1 MFLMGGGKV
10 FGERLKTLRKELNL
24 SQADLGKILDL
35 SCTAISQ
42 YESETRFPDCNTLIK
57 ISKYFDISLDYLFGQ
72 IDIKTPPLKD
82 GRMVIDCSGFTEEQ
96 LETVRFL
103 TKSFQVINKNNV
115 VSLTF

>member
-1 MFLMGGGKV
+1 M
-10 FGERLKTLRKELNL
+10 FGERLKTLRKDINL

-42 YESETRFPDCNTLIK
+42 YESETRFPDCETLVK
-57 ISKYFDISLDYLFGQ
+57 ICKFFDVSLDYLFGQ
-72 IDIKTPPLKD
+72 IDMKTPPLKE

-103 TKSFQVINKNNV
+103 TRSFKAINNNN
-115 VSLTF
+115 

>member
-1 MFLMGGGKV
+1 MFFMRLKV
-10 FGERLKTLRKELNL
+10 FGERLKTLRKDINL

-42 YESETRFPDCNTLIK
+42 YESETRFPDCETLVK
-57 ISKYFDISLDYLFGQ
+57 IGKFFDVSLDYLFGQ
-72 IDIKTPPLKD
+72 IDMKTPPLKE

-103 TKSFQVINKNNV
+103 TRSFKAINNNN
-115 VSLTF
+115 